1 MGLVAASDWN
11 LPRKDIVM
19 RLASWLRGWHD
30 EQDDDLQIC
39 GEKTIDLRTCLDSLG
54 AILRELITQNLQ
66 SGSLIRNVQ
75 PANGGTRDQI
85 CSRRKENGES
95 WVAVIIAGF
104 VLLANS
110 LLICGEAT
118 ATQPLASHRRAPNIV
133 MIVIDDQNDWI
144 GCLNGHPQARTPHI
158 DRLAD
163 RGTLFVN
170 AHCQSPLC
178 NPSRTSV
185 MTGRRPSSTG
195 VYGLAPSL
203 RAVEVLKSATT
214 LPQHFRDHGYETLM
228 AGKIYHG
235 NYGRKLTDNEFDI
248 IGPSSEVGPRPTSPL
263 VKTPSQHPLVDWGT
277 FPHRDEDK
285 GDWKLASWAI
295 EQLQQPHE
303 KPFFLSVGFFLPHV
317 PCYVTQKWYDLFP
330 DDTLQLPP
338 VRDDDRA
345 DTPRFS
351 WYLHWKLPE
360 PRLRFLQEAAEWK
373 NLVRSYLASTAFV
386 DAQVGRIID
395 AVDASHLGDNTI
407 VVLWSDHGWH
417 LGEKAITGKNTLW
430 ERATRVP
437 LIFAGPQIAAN
448 ATCAEPAELLDIY
461 PTLADLCDL
470 PQPPG
475 LEGHSLTPQ
484 LADASAARAWPAIT
498 THNHDNHSVR
508 SRDWRYIRYADGS
521 EELYNL
527 HEDPHEWKN
536 VAQESE
542 FTALK
547 ESHRRLLPTQN
558 LKPVPGSRDRILL
571 YNTAT
576 GRVNWE
582 GEDIL
587 AGSPIPEVED

>member
-1 MGLVAASDWN
+1 MNLKSLTVLLSVIRRGAVSPCAIRGRTVCNAHATRGKTAHRICCRGEHDAKRWIAGL
-11 LPRKDIVM
+11 I
-19 RLASWLRGWHD
+19 G
-30 EQDDDLQIC
+30 
-39 GEKTIDLRTCLDSLG
+39 
-54 AILRELITQNLQ
+54 
-66 SGSLIRNVQ
+66 
-75 PANGGTRDQI
+75 
-85 CSRRKENGES
+85 
-95 WVAVIIAGF
+95 GF
-104 VLLANS
+104 VLLASS
-110 LLICGEAT
+110 LLACQEAA
-118 ATQPLASHRRAPNIV
+118 ATQPPSSPRRRPNVV

-158 DRLAD
+158 DRLAS
-163 RGTLFVN
+163 RGTLFHN

-185 MTGRRPSSTG
+185 LTGLRPSSTG

-203 RAVEVLKSATT
+203 RAVAGLKSAIT
-214 LPQHFRDHGYETLM
+214 LPQHFRNHGYETLM

-235 NYGRKLTDNEFDI
+235 AYGRKSTDNEFDI
-248 IGPSSEVGPRPTSPL
+248 IGPPAEVGPRPTSPL
-263 VKTPSQHPLVDWGT
+263 VETPSHHPLVDWGT

-285 GDWKLASWAI
+285 GDWKLASWTVD
-295 EQLQQPHE
+295 QLQQPHE

-338 VRDDDRA
+338 VLDNDRA

-360 PRLRFLQEAAEWK
+360 PRLRFLKEASQWK
-373 NLVRSYLASTAFV
+373 NLVHSYLASTAFM

-395 AVDASHLGDNTI
+395 ALDASPFADNTI

-430 ERATRVP
+430 ERSTRVP
-437 LIFAGPQIAAN
+437 LVFAGPKIATN
-448 ATCAEPAELLDIY
+448 ATCFQPAELLDIY

-470 PQPPG
+470 PQPQG

-484 LADASAARAWPAIT
+484 LADATVARAWPAIT

-508 SRDWRYIRYADGS
+508 SLDWRYIRYADGS

-527 HEDPHEWKN
+527 HEDPQEWKN
-536 VAQESE
+536 VAQDGE
-542 FTALK
+542 FTSIK
-547 ESHRRLLPTQN
+547 ESHRRLLPATN
-558 LKPVPGSRDRILL
+558 LKPVPGSKDRILL
-571 YNTAT
+571 YDAVT

-587 AGSPIPEVED
+587 PGSPIPEVED